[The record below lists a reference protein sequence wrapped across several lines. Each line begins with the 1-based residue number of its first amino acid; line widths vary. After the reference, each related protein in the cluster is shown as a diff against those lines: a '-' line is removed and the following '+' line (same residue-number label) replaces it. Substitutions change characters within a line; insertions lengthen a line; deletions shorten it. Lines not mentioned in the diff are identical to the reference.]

1 MHANSP
7 KALLLTLLA
16 AAMTCVV
23 VLQPGFSSPPAAPST
38 DEALDRAMVGLKDGL
53 RSLSKSLADASLT
66 EDSLKTL
73 TEMQGHVMS
82 VKDADPQNLEEVE
95 EARRPAHKLAFRAD
109 MMRLM
114 RELCEMEI
122 EVCEG
127 KHEDALARVMGQLV
141 PLRNSSHEK
150 YQKN

>member
-1 MHANSP
+1 MHSNSP

-16 AAMTCVV
+16 AAMTCMV
-23 VLQPGFSSPPAAPST
+23 VLQPGFSSPPAASST
-38 DEALDRAMVGLKDGL
+38 DEAMDRAMVGLKDGL
-53 RSLSKSLADASLT
+53 RSLSKSLGDPKKN
-66 EDSLKTL
+66 EESLKTL
-73 TEMQGHVMS
+73 TEMQGHVMA
-82 VKDADPQNLEEVE
+82 VKDVDPQNIEEVE
-95 EARRPAHKLAFRAD
+95 EARRPAHKMAFRAD

-127 KHEDALARVMGQLV
+127 KNEDAMARIRGQLV